1 MGFPGGFT
9 FRQPRIEDGPAVAE
23 MLNQEAQALIGVAVV
38 GFDWVVTPWTAP
50 GADLERD
57 FAVVV
62 SPDGELGGT

>member
-1 MGFPGGFT
+1 
-9 FRQPRIEDGPAVAE
+9 

-38 GFDWVVTPWTAP
+38 GVDWVVTPWTAP

-62 SPDGELGGT
+62 SPDGELAGT